1 MTSALRH
8 TWFISLRDLR
18 NLARQP
24 WWIAISLAQPLVYL
38 FLYSALFRKVVEIP
52 GFGAGSYI
60 DFLTPG
66 IVILTALF
74 SGGFAGMNIINDLD
88 RGVIDR
94 FLATPVSRGA
104 LIAGRLLQG
113 AIVVTIQCLI
123 IIGLALTIGASFP
136 GGVVGV
142 LILIAVAVLLGA
154 AVGALSI
161 ALALVVRREES
172 VIGAVQMLLLPM
184 TFLASVFMARDLM
197 PGWIQGVARFNPVDW
212 AAQAGREAV
221 SADVGWS
228 LVFSHGAYL
237 VAFALVSA
245 WIATRGFR
253 AYQRSV

>member
-1 MTSALRH
+1 MTAIRH
-8 TWFISLRDLR
+8 TWYISLRDLR

-38 FLYSALFRKVVEIP
+38 FLYSALFRKVAEIP
-52 GFGAGSYI
+52 GFEAGSYI

-74 SGGFAGMNIINDLD
+74 SGGFAGMAIINDLD
-88 RGVIDR
+88 QGVIDR
-94 FLATPVSRGA
+94 FLATPVSRAA
-104 LIAGRLLQG
+104 LIVGRLLQG

-123 IIGLALTIGASFP
+123 IIGLSLTIGANFP
-136 GGVVGV
+136 GGVAGV
-142 LILIAVAVLLGA
+142 FILVAVAVLLGS

-184 TFLASVFMARDLM
+184 TFLASVFMARELM
-197 PGWIQGVARFNPVDW
+197 PGWVQDIASFNPVDW
-212 AAQAGREAV
+212 AALAGREAV
-221 SADVGWS
+221 SADVDWT

-237 VAFALVSA
+237 VVFALVSA
-245 WIATRGFR
+245 WIATSGFR

>member
-1 MTSALRH
+1 MTTALRH
-8 TWFISLRDLR
+8 TWYISLRDLR

-38 FLYSALFRKVVEIP
+38 FLYSALFQKVAEIP

-74 SGGFAGMNIINDLD
+74 SGGFAGMAIINDLD

-123 IIGLALTIGASFP
+123 IIGLSLTIGASFP
-136 GGVVGV
+136 GGVAGV
-142 LILIAVAVLLGA
+142 FILIAVAVLLGS

-184 TFLASVFMARDLM
+184 TFLASVFMARELM
-197 PGWIQGVARFNPVDW
+197 PSWIQDIAGFNPVDW
-212 AAQAGREAV
+212 AAEAGREAV
-221 SADVGWS
+221 SADVDWGVV
-228 LVFSHGAYL
+228 LSHGGYL

-245 WIATRGFR
+245 WVATRGFR